1 MTVFP
6 NFIRSLVL
14 TAIFSFFA
22 PLCLIVGTFASLSAI
37 AYIPTLQTLATA
49 ISCQISAFLATFGS
63 GTPLE
68 GIIVICLT
76 CTFVGALFDTYV
88 YVFYRYTNLR
98 GN

>member
-6 NFIRSLVL
+6 NFLRSLVL
-14 TAIFSFFA
+14 TVIFSFCA
-22 PLCLIVGTFASLSAI
+22 PLCLIVVTFASLSAI
-37 AYIPTLQTLATA
+37 ACIPALQSLADA
-49 ISCQISAFLATFGS
+49 IACQVSAFLATFGS

-68 GIIVICLT
+68 GTIVICLT

-88 YVFYRYTNLR
+88 FYRYQNLR

>member
-6 NFIRSLVL
+6 SFLRSLIL

-22 PLCLIVGTFASLSAI
+22 PLCLIVATFASLSAI
-37 AYIPTLQTLATA
+37 ACIPTLQTLAEA
-49 ISCQISAFLATFGS
+49 IACQISAFLATFGS
-63 GTPLE
+63 GTPFQ
-68 GIIVICLT
+68 GMIVICLT
-76 CTFVGALFDTYV
+76 CTFVGSLFDAYV